1 MNSINTPISL
11 TREPSSRELTTGVR
25 EHTHEEAI
33 AEARWFI
40 QQQQYN
46 DALKEAVELN
56 QIKED

>member
-1 MNSINTPISL
+1 MHSINTPISL

-25 EHTHEEAI
+25 ELTHEEAI

-46 DALKEAVELN
+46 DALKEAIELN

>member
-25 EHTHEEAI
+25 ELTHEEAI

-40 QQQQYN
+40 QQQHYN
-46 DALKEAVELN
+46 DALKEAIELN

>member
-25 EHTHEEAI
+25 ELTHEEAI
-33 AEARWFI
+33 AEARWLI

-46 DALKEAVELN
+46 DALKEAIELN

>member
-25 EHTHEEAI
+25 ELTHEEAI
-33 AEARWFI
+33 AEARWLI

-46 DALKEAVELN
+46 DALKEAIELN
-56 QIKED
+56 QIRED

>member
-25 EHTHEEAI
+25 ELIHEEAI

-46 DALKEAVELN
+46 DALKEAIELN

>member
-11 TREPSSRELTTGVR
+11 TREPSSRELTHRVR
-25 EHTHEEAI
+25 ELTHEEAI
-33 AEARWFI
+33 AEARWFH

-46 DALKEAVELN
+46 QALREAIALN

>member
-11 TREPSSRELTTGVR
+11 TREPSSYERFTGVR
-25 EHTHEEAI
+25 ELTEEEAI
-33 AEARWFI
+33 AEARWFH

-46 DALKEAVELN
+46 QALKEAIELN

>member
-11 TREPSSRELTTGVR
+11 TREPSLRELTTGVR
-25 EHTHEEAI
+25 ELTHEEAI

-46 DALKEAVELN
+46 DALKEAIELN

>member
-25 EHTHEEAI
+25 ELTHEEAI

-46 DALKEAVELN
+46 DALKEAIELN
-56 QIKED
+56 QIRED

>member
-1 MNSINTPISL
+1 MNSINSPISL

-25 EHTHEEAI
+25 ELTHEEAI
-33 AEARWFI
+33 AEARGFI

-46 DALKEAVELN
+46 DALKEAIELN

>member
-1 MNSINTPISL
+1 MNSINSPISL

-25 EHTHEEAI
+25 ELTEEEAI

-46 DALKEAVELN
+46 DALKEAIELN